1 MSKKPLSLQLVKES
15 ALMVEITTPFI
26 SKMIINKT
34 LSVEKVEVLNL
45 QIAAKHGFCEVMETL
60 LTTGEAN
67 VNAFDSTRGNTALHF
82 AVYFRQLKMVELLV
96 VKFGAK
102 IIKNQDELTPVDL
115 AKDRAPEIYEYLI
128 IPKRDE
134 HKDMEIGGEDQLD
147 GDGL

>member
-1 MSKKPLSLQLVKES
+1 MSKKPLSPQLVKEA

-26 SKMIINKT
+26 SKMIKNKK

-45 QIAAKHGFCEVMETL
+45 QIAAKNGFCSVMEIL

-67 VNAFDSTRGNTALHF
+67 VNAFDSIRGNTALHF

-102 IIKNQDELTPVDL
+102 IIKNEDNLTPVDL

-128 IPKRDE
+128 NLKKDE
-134 HKDMEIGGEDQLD
+134 HKDMEIGGDQLD
-147 GDGL
+147 GDGF